1 MYVFEIIQ
9 SVWDILRNYKIEKY
23 RIDIQLHYI
32 HHTIFFYFILLY
44 ILQGFQK
51 NMLLHNR

>member
-32 HHTIFFYFILLY
+32 HHTIFFLLY
-44 ILQGFQK
+44 SVVHPARFSEE
-51 NMLLHNR
+51 HATP